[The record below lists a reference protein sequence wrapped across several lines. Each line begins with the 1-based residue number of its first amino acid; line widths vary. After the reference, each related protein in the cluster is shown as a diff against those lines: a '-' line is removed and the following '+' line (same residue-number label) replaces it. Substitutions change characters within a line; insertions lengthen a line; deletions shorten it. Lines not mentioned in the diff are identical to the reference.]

1 MIYIKKYWK
10 EQPFIF
16 IILIALV
23 LRLVAVVFAQGYGMH
38 DDHFLVIEASQS
50 WVDGTDYN
58 NWLPSSQRIINPD
71 VEPTPEGHSFFYVG
85 LHFLLFKFLE
95 AIGIF
100 SPIVKMYIVR
110 LLHALFSLLII
121 IYSYKITEKLSNQ
134 KTAKQVGL
142 LLAVL
147 WFMPFLSVH
156 NLVGVVCIPFLL
168 IGTWIIVNSDTKK
181 NVLLQYFIAGLVMGI
196 GFSVRFQTS
205 LFIGGVGLV
214 LLFQKKWKEAIIF
227 GIGSILS
234 IIVIQGIVDYVIWG
248 RPFAELTEYIKY
260 NIAHKTDYG
269 TNRWYM
275 YFLVIM
281 GIIIPPIGVFL
292 FFGWFRTWKKYTILF
307 LPSFIFFSFHTLF
320 PNKQERFI
328 LTIIPFVIIAG
339 FIGWNEFVDKSKF
352 WNHNK
357 KILKACFVFFW
368 TVNFLVLP
376 FVTTAYSKRSRVESM
391 IYLSK
396 YKNINSLIC
405 EDTNRSGV
413 TMLPMFYLGQW
424 IHVYNIPKC
433 ENCDSLKLQSMNTVS
448 RYVHEIY
455 SPKYLSRLD
464 KDNQPNFVLFFD
476 DKNLEKRVENIKKYY
491 PNLSFETIIQ
501 PGFVDR
507 VMRKL
512 NPSNVNQI
520 IYIYKTNS

>member
-1 MIYIKKYWK
+1 MNFIKKYWN
-10 EQPFIF
+10 EQPLMF
-16 IILIALV
+16 IIIIALV
-23 LRLVAVVFAQGYGMH
+23 LRLVSVVFSQGYGMH

-58 NWLPSSQRIINPD
+58 DWLPSSQRLINPD

-85 LHFLLFKFLE
+85 LHFLLLKLLQ

-100 SPIVKMYIVR
+100 SPIIKMYIIR
-110 LLHALFSLLII
+110 FLHALFSLLVI

-134 KTAKQVGL
+134 KTAKQVGI
-142 LLAVL
+142 LLAAL

-168 IGTWIIVNSDTKK
+168 IGTWLIVNSDTKK
-181 NVLLQYFIAGLVMGI
+181 NVMLQYLLAGLVMGV

-205 LFIGGVGLV
+205 LFIGGTGLV

-227 GIGSILS
+227 GIGSIFS
-234 IIVIQGIVDYVIWG
+234 IIVIQGIVDIFIWG

-275 YFLVIM
+275 YFTVLM
-281 GIIIPPIGVFL
+281 GMIIPPIGVFL

-307 LPSFIFFSFHTLF
+307 LPSFLFFLFHTLF

-352 WNHNK
+352 WKKNK
-357 KILKACFVFFW
+357 RLLKACFVFFW
-368 TVNFLVLP
+368 IINLLVLP
-376 FVTTAYSKRSRVESM
+376 FVSTTYSKQSRVEAM
-391 IYLSK
+391 VYLSR
-396 YKNINSLIC
+396 YKNINSIIC
-405 EDTNRSGV
+405 EDSNRNGV

-424 IHVYNIPKC
+424 INMYNIPKC
-433 ENCDSLKLQSMNTVS
+433 TDCDSTKMHSLKRVS
-448 RYVHEIY
+448 RYVHAIY
-455 SPKYLSRLD
+455 SPKYLTQLS
-464 KDNQPNFVLFFD
+464 KEEQPNFVLFFD
-476 DKNLEKRVENIKKYY
+476 DRNLEKRIENIKKYY
-491 PNLSFETIIQ
+491 PKLTYETTIL
-501 PGFVDR
+501 PSFVDR